1 MAAAAARA
9 ALSARAELAARVKRK
24 HEKFAEQQRQ
34 AENGIE
40 GIPNPSNQ
48 AAALSLLLQN
58 ENTRRLVS
66 IINGYILPFHILL
79 VCLNLI
85 PVKVILPNVQIGF
98 YKKIFFLL
106 MIMQLENCRANDH
119 ISYRKRISASS
130 LNVLKVAATKTLG
143 SQLTL
148 LAEKRKLK
156 KPQIYFLRTRGDQ
169 MLVILTWIIWT
180 ISSLT
185 VAKASAA
192 ILLKIFRPSS
202 YDTMNLF

>member
-156 KPQIYFLRTRGDQ
+156 TSHTDPNPKFQKLEIIKYQ
-169 MLVILTWIIWT
+169 IWT
-180 ISSLT
+180 ISVLSIVKT
-185 VAKASAA
+185 SATIHA
-192 ILLKIFRPSS
+192 MILRPSS
-202 YDTMNLF
+202 CDTTNSF